1 MNYTQLSDV
10 ELLHHISQQDAEALS
25 HFHDRFAQTTFNLIL
40 HIVRERTLAEDLL
53 QETFLQV
60 WHKASDYKGDGVVA
74 AWLYRIAR
82 NKCLDAL
89 RREKARPQTEALSPL
104 SVDGGPTTSFTPVES
119 HVGRRLDRQKVQGAL
134 QDIPE
139 EQRQCLELA
148 FFGGMSQR
156 EIALHTNTPLGTVK
170 TRMNLGLAKLEH
182 SLRMVGYREEDGR

>member
-1 MNYTQLSDV
+1 MNYSQLSDD
-10 ELLHHISQQDAEALS
+10 ELLQLIIQRDEEALA
-25 HFHDRFAQTTFNLIL
+25 HFHDRFAQTTFNLIM

-60 WHKASDYKGDGVVA
+60 WHKADEFKGDGVVA

-89 RREKARPQTEALSPL
+89 RREKARPQTEELTPL
-104 SVDGGPTTSFTPVES
+104 TVETQTRSASFPVEQN
-119 HVGRRLDRQKVQGAL
+119 VNRRLNQQKVQVAL
-134 QDIPE
+134 GTIPE

-148 FFGGMSQR
+148 FFNGMSQR
-156 EIALHTNTPLGTVK
+156 EIAAHTNTPLGTVK

-182 SLRMVGYREEDGR
+182 SLRTVGYREEDVR